1 MTSSR
6 LISRKFDDTH
16 PDRGGDCNDLL
27 IIFEGAESI
36 RRLPATRDTLEQAIL
51 NFCIEQCAPR
61 IRGKSPLW
69 PMTQHHRRIFDIVR
83 KGDVPELARSFPM
96 KTALTG
102 IALGIV
108 FCIALIFSNRAFA
121 SDTLTSCPYL
131 IWKQGQFICV
141 DLDSDW

>member
-1 MTSSR
+1 
-6 LISRKFDDTH
+6 
-16 PDRGGDCNDLL
+16 
-27 IIFEGAESI
+27 
-36 RRLPATRDTLEQAIL
+36 
-51 NFCIEQCAPR
+51 
-61 IRGKSPLW
+61 
-69 PMTQHHRRIFDIVR
+69 
-83 KGDVPELARSFPM
+83 M

-108 FCIALIFSNRAFA
+108 FCIALIFSSRAFA